1 MKEGI
6 DEINLGKVSNFEGIT
21 TLMLSIRT
29 NNEEKTFVT
38 LLISQKG
45 VGPWFHSWDHKVTKT
60 LNKEPTIIGQ

>member
-6 DEINLGKVSNFEGIT
+6 DEINLGKVGNFEGIT

-45 VGPWFHSWDHKVTKT
+45 VGP
-60 LNKEPTIIGQ
+60 